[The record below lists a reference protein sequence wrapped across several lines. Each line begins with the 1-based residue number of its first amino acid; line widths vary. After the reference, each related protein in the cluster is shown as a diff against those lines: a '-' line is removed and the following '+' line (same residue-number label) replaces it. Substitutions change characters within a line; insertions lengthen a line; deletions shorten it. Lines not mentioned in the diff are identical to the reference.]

1 MLPVI
6 SKINFFSED
15 LEIKDL
21 KVVLRLDLN
30 VPIKNKIITD
40 DTRITL
46 CLPFINKLIEKKAK
60 IIIISHLGRPKG
72 INIPELSLI
81 PVYKFLKDMLKT
93 NVYFFRGTFNDETNE
108 KFSHLKGGEV
118 ILIENI
124 RFFKGET
131 EDDEGFAKKLGS
143 LGDIYINDAFSCSHR
158 RQASVHNITKFVKKS
173 YAGPLLKKEI
183 TAINLIIK
191 NKKEP
196 VTCIIGGS
204 KISTK
209 INVITNLITKVNNLV
224 IVGAMANNFFLY
236 KNLKIGKSLIE
247 ENTNKVI
254 EDIYK
259 KAELNNCEILIPIDC
274 MVGTDFDGS
283 GKNKNLTEILDNEI
297 ILDIG
302 ENTIKN
308 IQKTINESNTVLW
321 NGPAG
326 YFENENFLRGT
337 VSIAENISKNTI
349 EKSLISILGGGD
361 TLAALNKIKNKLS
374 FSHLSTAGGAF
385 LEYLEGK
392 DLPGISVLK

>member
-1 MLPVI
+1 MGE
-6 SKINFFSED
+6 INFFTDD

-21 KVVLRLDLN
+21 KIILRLDLN
-30 VPIKNKIITD
+30 VPIKNKVITD
-40 DTRITL
+40 DTKITL
-46 CLPFINKLIEKKAK
+46 CLPFINSLIEKKAK
-60 IIIISHLGRPKG
+60 VIIISHLGRPKG
-72 INIPELSLI
+72 INIQELSLTPI
-81 PVYKFLKDMLKT
+81 YKYLKDILKT
-93 NVYFFRGTFNDETNE
+93 NVYFYRGAFDNETNE

-124 RFFKGET
+124 RFFKEET
-131 EDDEGFAKKLGS
+131 EDDEDFSKKLGE

-158 RQASVHNITKFVKKS
+158 KQASVHSITKFVKKS

-183 TAINLIIK
+183 TAIDLVIK

-209 INVITNLITKVNNLV
+209 INVITNLLKKVNNLI
-224 IVGAMANNFFLY
+224 IVGAMANNFFVY
-236 KNLKIGKSLIE
+236 KNFKVGKSLIE
-247 ENTNKVI
+247 KDTKEII

-259 KAELNNCEILIPIDC
+259 KAEENNCEILIPEDC
-274 MVGTDFDGS
+274 IVGTDFEGN
-283 GKNKNLTEILDNEI
+283 GKNKNLNEIEDNEI

-302 ENTIKN
+302 FNTIKS
-308 IQKTINESNTVLW
+308 IQKKINASNTVLW

-326 YFENENFLRGT
+326 YFENDNFSKGT
-337 VSIAENISKNTI
+337 MSIAESISKNTL
-349 EKSLISILGGGD
+349 EKSLISVIGGGD
-361 TLAALNKIKNKLS
+361 TLAAINKGNDKLT

>member
-1 MLPVI
+1 M

-30 VPIKNKIITD
+30 VPIKNKIIID

-93 NVYFFRGTFNDETNE
+93 NVYFFQGTFNDETNE

-183 TAINLIIK
+183 TAINLILK

-308 IQKTINESNTVLW
+308 IQKTINGSNTVLW

>member
-1 MLPVI
+1 MG
-6 SKINFFSED
+6 KINFFPED

-21 KVVLRLDLN
+21 KVILRLDLN

-40 DTRITL
+40 NSRITL
-46 CLPFINKLIEKKAK
+46 CLPFIKKLVEKKAK

-81 PVYKFLKDMLKT
+81 PVYKFLKDVIKT
-93 NVYFFRGTFNDETNE
+93 NVYFFRGAFNNQTNE
-108 KFSHLKGGEV
+108 KFSHLKGGEI

-124 RFFKGET
+124 RFFKEEA
-131 EDDEGFAKKLGS
+131 EDDEDFSKKLGS

-158 RQASVHNITKFVKKS
+158 KQASVHNITKFVKKS
-173 YAGPLLKKEI
+173 YAGPLFKKEI
-183 TAINLIIK
+183 TAIDLVIK

-209 INVITNLITKVNNLV
+209 INVITSLIKKINNLI

-247 ENTNKVI
+247 ENTNKI
-254 EDIYK
+254 IKDIYK
-259 KAELNNCEILIPIDC
+259 KAELNHCEILIPEDC
-274 MVGTDFDGS
+274 IVGTDINGS
-283 GKNKNLTEILDNEI
+283 GKNKNLNEILDNEI

-302 ENTIKN
+302 KNTIKN
-308 IQKTINESNTVLW
+308 IQKKIDESNTVLW

-326 YFENENFLRGT
+326 YFENENFSRGT
-337 VSIAENISKNTI
+337 VSIAENISRNTN
-349 EKSLISILGGGD
+349 EKSLISVLGGGD
-361 TLAALNKIKNKLS
+361 TLAAVNKINNKLS